1 MPIIT
6 AAAAK
11 KPFPSREAVTQL
23 EAFLRTTTASAG
35 GFRTFD
41 APGNE
46 FKLALEALR
55 VSHAHLFDPMMA
67 LHTSA
72 ITPLPHQ
79 INAVYEVM
87 LQQQPLRFV
96 LADDPGAG
104 KTVMAGLLLKEML
117 LRGDAR
123 RVLIVA
129 PGALTEQW
137 QNELDEKFGI
147 RCETLASGNAESS
160 SSGNHFADHDLL
172 IARLDQLARNQR
184 HQRKL
189 QEVSWDL
196 VIIDEAHKLSAGYR
210 GRTVSKT
217 QRFLL
222 AEILSRTCRHLLL
235 ITATPHNGKEEEFR
249 LLLSLLD
256 SDRFGGRHDA
266 DSPSSDLSDILH
278 RTVKENLRDIAGNR
292 LLPSRHAYTATYD
305 LSPEEAALYCRVTE
319 YVRAEMSRADRLGGR
334 RREAVGFALTLLQR
348 RLASSSA
355 ALYRSLQR
363 RRLRLEQQLE
373 KLPPEG
379 VDAYLWDVAGY
390 SQLPDDLDEAADE
403 LPPEEY
409 ESLAERIVNEA
420 TAASSRIE
428 VESEIRALL
437 SLENQAEKLL
447 NNGTDRKWDEL
458 SSLLKDRLQL
468 HDTSG
473 RRHKLIIFTEH
484 RDTLYYLLRR
494 IRSVLGSVA
503 AVAIHGGLSREE
515 RRQVQQSFSSAP
527 EVQVLV
533 ATDAAGEGVNLQC
546 ANVMVNFDLPW
557 NPNRLEQRFGRI
569 HRIGQTEPC
578 HLWNLVARGTLEGR
592 VFETL
597 FAKLE
602 VARSSLGG
610 RIFDVLGQAF
620 ENRPLESLLRETIRE
635 GNQHATKGRLEQ
647 AVAQALDTG
656 RLQGMLERIS
666 PANEPDIETLKDKLT
681 AAARNV
687 PSPEFLC
694 SFLGRALTH
703 LGGEMTA
710 LDDGYFRIPTVPAA
724 IREHDRLSGERQP
737 PVLRRYERIRFD
749 RQPASGGSAQTAE
762 IANPSHPLV
771 RTCANM
777 LLERLRPCLERGSVL
792 VDTDQAGG
800 IPGVLMVLEHN
811 IHRDL
816 QQPPI
821 SRRIQLIRCD
831 RDGSVVELSWGDALE
846 LRAAPQSGTHPT
858 DSWQPQEIEE
868 LSVRTAE
875 HLAKEHLK
883 DIEDSLT
890 RQAESRTATLRRQM
904 LEEID
909 LWSRRYLDLRL
920 RPAGNRQP
928 AMQEENARSL
938 AETISQRLQAR
949 EEEAAATRH
958 VAAGTPRVLGIAM
971 IASPELLPK
980 DSEHS
985 FCADAVARGRIERMA
1000 MQAVIEAERALGHT
1014 VHDVSAEKCGW
1025 DITAICHCHGHPAC
1039 IERRIEV
1046 KGRAK
1051 GQNTITVTRNEI
1063 SQALDHPE
1071 HFILAVA
1078 LIAPDDRIDG
1088 PYYIRNPFEQKPD
1101 WAETSRNLD
1110 LDLLLQR
1117 SVGPLESIRVGPS
1130 AIARTPHIS
1139 EKAQRETG
1147 AQPG

>member
-6 AAAAK
+6 AAAQN
-11 KPFPSREAVTQL
+11 KPFLSREAVTQL
-23 EAFLRTTTASAG
+23 EAFPRTTTASAG

-41 APGNE
+41 ALGNE

-104 KTVMAGLLLKEML
+104 KTIMAGLLLKEML
-117 LRGDAR
+117 LRGEAR

-137 QNELDEKFGI
+137 QNELDEKLDI
-147 RCETLASGNAESS
+147 RCEMLASGNAAPS

-172 IARLDQLARNQR
+172 IARLDQLARSQR
-184 HQRKL
+184 HQRQL

-196 VIIDEAHKLSAGYR
+196 IIIDEAHKLSAGYQ

-217 QRFLL
+217 QRFRL
-222 AEILSRTCRHLLL
+222 AEMLSRTCRHFLL

-256 SDRFGGRHDA
+256 PDRFGGRYDA
-266 DSPSSDLSDILH
+266 DSPGSDISDVLH
-278 RTVKENLRDIAGNR
+278 RTVKENLRDIEGNR
-292 LLPSRHAYTATYD
+292 LLPSRHAYTAIYD
-305 LSPEEAALYCRVTE
+305 LSPEEAALYCRVTD
-319 YVRAEMSRADRLGGR
+319 YVRTEMSRADRLGGR

-348 RLASSSA
+348 RLASSPA

-363 RRLRLEQQLE
+363 RRLRLEQHLGQVST
-373 KLPPEG
+373 EG
-379 VDAYLWDVAGY
+379 VDVSPWDVTRY

-403 LPPEEY
+403 LAPDEY
-409 ESLAERIVNEA
+409 ESLADRIVDEA

-428 VESEIRALL
+428 VETEIRTLL
-437 SLENQAEKLL
+437 SLENQAEELL
-447 NNGTDRKWDEL
+447 SNGTDRKWDEL

-468 HDTSG
+468 LDRSG
-473 RRHKLIIFTEH
+473 RRRKLIIFTEH
-484 RDTLYYLLRR
+484 RDTLYYLLPR
-494 IRSVLGSVA
+494 IRSVLGSAA
-503 AVAIHGGLSREE
+503 AVAIHGGLSRED
-515 RRQVQQSFSSAP
+515 RRQVQESFSSDP

-546 ANVMVNFDLPW
+546 ANVVVNFDLPW

-578 HLWNLVARGTLEGR
+578 HLWNLVARGTLEGG

-597 FAKLE
+597 FTKLE

-620 ENRPLESLLRETIRE
+620 ENRPLESLLRETIYV
-635 GNQHATKGRLEQ
+635 GNQLATKGRLEQ
-647 AVAQALDTG
+647 ALAQALDTE

-666 PANEPDIETLKDKLT
+666 PADEPDLQTLKDKLT
-681 AAARNV
+681 AAASNL
-687 PSPEFLC
+687 PSPEFVC
-694 SFLGRALTH
+694 SFLGRALTY
-703 LGGEMTA
+703 LGGEMSA
-710 LDDGYFRIPTVPAA
+710 MNDGYFQIPTVPAA
-724 IREHDRLSGERQP
+724 IREYDRLNGERQP

-749 RQPASGGSAQTAE
+749 RKPVSGRSAQTAE
-762 IANPSHPLV
+762 VAHPGHPLV

-777 LLERLRPCLERGSVL
+777 LLERLRPCLERGSVF
-792 VDTDQAGG
+792 VDTDETEGK
-800 IPGVLMVLEHN
+800 PGVLIVLEHS

-816 QQPPI
+816 HQPPI
-821 SRRIQLIRCD
+821 SRRIQLIRCG
-831 RDGSVVELSWGDALE
+831 RNGNVSELSWSDALE
-846 LRAAPQSGTHPT
+846 MQAYPQTGSHSRN
-858 DSWQPQEIEE
+858 SWQPQEIEE
-868 LSVRTAE
+868 LCVRTAE

-883 DIEDSLT
+883 DIEGRLT
-890 RQAESRTATLRRQM
+890 RQAESRTMTLRRQM

-920 RPAGNRQP
+920 QPAGNRQP
-928 AMQEENARSL
+928 AMQEENARRL
-938 AETISQRLQAR
+938 AETLSQRLQAR
-949 EEEAAATRH
+949 EAEATATLRI
-958 VAAGTPRVLGIAM
+958 VTGTPTILGIAM
-971 IASPELLPK
+971 IVSPELRPE

-985 FCADAVARGRIERMA
+985 FCADAAARRRIEHLA
-1000 MQAVIEAERALGHT
+1000 MQAVIEAERALGHMA
-1014 VHDVSAEKCGW
+1014 HDVSAEKCGW
-1025 DITAICHCHGHPAC
+1025 DITAIVHGHGDSAC

-1051 GQNTITVTRNEI
+1051 GQSTITVTRNEI

-1071 HFILAVA
+1071 QFILAVA
-1078 LIAPDDRIDG
+1078 LIAPDDQIEG

-1101 WAETSRNLD
+1101 WAETSRSLD

-1117 SVGPLESIRVGPS
+1117 SVSPQESILVGPS
-1130 AIARTPHIS
+1130 ALARTPHTS
-1139 EKAQRETG
+1139 EKARRETG

>member
-1 MPIIT
+1 M
-6 AAAAK
+6 
-11 KPFPSREAVTQL
+11 
-23 EAFLRTTTASAG
+23 EAFPRTTTASAG

-117 LRGDAR
+117 LRGEAR

-137 QNELDEKFGI
+137 QNELDEKFGVK
-147 RCETLASGNAESS
+147 CETLASGNAESS

-196 VIIDEAHKLSAGYR
+196 IIIDEAHKLSAGYQ

-217 QRFLL
+217 QRFRL
-222 AEILSRTCRHLLL
+222 AEMLSRTCRHFLL

-256 SDRFGGRHDA
+256 PDRFGGRYNA
-266 DSPSSDLSDILH
+266 DSLSTDISDVLH

-305 LSPEEAALYCRVTE
+305 LSPEEAALYCRVTD
-319 YVRAEMSRADRLGGR
+319 YVRREMSRADRLGGR
-334 RREAVGFALTLLQR
+334 RREAVGFALTILQR
-348 RLASSSA
+348 RLASSPA

-363 RRLRLEQQLE
+363 RRLRLEQHLGQL
-373 KLPPEG
+373 PTEG
-379 VDAYLWDVAGY
+379 VDVSLWDVAGY

-403 LPPEEY
+403 LAPDEY
-409 ESLAERIVNEA
+409 ESLADRIVDEA

-428 VESEIRALL
+428 VETEIRTLL
-437 SLENQAEKLL
+437 SLENQAEELL
-447 NNGTDRKWDEL
+447 SNGTDRKWDEL

-468 HDTSG
+468 LDTSG
-473 RRHKLIIFTEH
+473 RRRKLIIFTEH
-484 RDTLYYLLRR
+484 RDTLYYLLPR

-503 AVAIHGGLSREE
+503 AVAIHGGLSRED
-515 RRQVQQSFSSAP
+515 RRQVQESFSSDP

-546 ANVMVNFDLPW
+546 ANVVVNFDLPW

-578 HLWNLVARGTLEGR
+578 HLWNLVARGTLEGG

-635 GNQHATKGRLEQ
+635 GNQHATKDRLEQ
-647 AVAQALDTG
+647 AVAQALDTE

-666 PANEPDIETLKDKLT
+666 PADKPDLETLKDKLT
-681 AAARNV
+681 AATSNL
-687 PSPEFLC
+687 PSPEFVC
-694 SFLGRALTH
+694 SFLGRALTY
-703 LGGEMTA
+703 LGGEMSA
-710 LDDGYFRIPTVPAA
+710 MNDGYFQIPTVPAA
-724 IREHDRLSGERQP
+724 IREYDRLNGERQP

-749 RQPASGGSAQTAE
+749 RKPVSGRSAQTAE
-762 IANPSHPLV
+762 VAHPGHPLV

-777 LLERLRPCLERGSVL
+777 LLERLRPCLERGSVF
-792 VDTDQAGG
+792 VDTDETEGK
-800 IPGVLMVLEHN
+800 PSVLMVLEHS

-816 QQPPI
+816 HQPPI
-821 SRRIQLIRCD
+821 SRRIQLIRCG
-831 RDGSVVELSWGDALE
+831 RNGNVSELSWSDALE
-846 LRAAPQSGTHPT
+846 MQAYPQTGSHSRN
-858 DSWQPQEIEE
+858 SWQPQEIEE
-868 LSVRTAE
+868 LCVRTAE

-883 DIEDSLT
+883 DIEDRLT
-890 RQAESRTATLRRQM
+890 RQAESRTVTLRRQM
-904 LEEID
+904 LAEID

-920 RPAGNRQP
+920 RPPGNRQP
-928 AMQEENARSL
+928 AIQEENACNL
-938 AETISQRLQAR
+938 AEALSQRLQER
-949 EEEAAATRH
+949 EEEAAATLR
-958 VAAGTPRVLGIAM
+958 VVTGTPTVLGIAM
-971 IASPELLPK
+971 IASPELQPE

-985 FCADAVARGRIERMA
+985 FCADATARGRIERLA
-1000 MQAVIEAERALGHT
+1000 MRAVIEAERALGHM

-1025 DITAICHCHGHPAC
+1025 DITAIVHGHAEPVC

-1051 GQNTITVTRNEI
+1051 GQSTITVTRNEI

-1071 HFILAVA
+1071 QFILAVA
-1078 LIAPDDRIDG
+1078 LVATDDQIEG

-1110 LDLLLQR
+1110 LDLLLKRAVSPQ
-1117 SVGPLESIRVGPS
+1117 ESIRVGPS
-1130 AIARTPHIS
+1130 AIAHTPHTS
-1139 EKAQRETG
+1139 EKARRETG
-1147 AQPG
+1147 A